1 MTWDPLDALWRP
13 GWEQQQASPPIVL
26 PPRPEREYFVGL
38 DLGQQSDP
46 TAIAVAEQVHVPTG
60 TPVPG
65 REAPTETHYHVRH
78 LERLAL
84 GTSYPAVVARVAEL
98 VTQAPLR
105 GAVSL
110 AVDGTGVGLPVVDM
124 LKAVPLHDTP
134 LYPVLITSGDHE
146 NLERGV
152 YHVPKRTLVANL
164 QVFLQSERLKIAAGL
179 PEAATLTH
187 EPLNFKIKLTA
198 AANDVYGVWRE
209 GQHDDLVLATAL
221 AVWLGEQGRAHVWIL

>member
-1 MTWDPLDALWRP
+1 
-13 GWEQQQASPPIVL
+13 
-26 PPRPEREYFVGL
+26 
-38 DLGQQSDP
+38 
-46 TAIAVAEQVHVPTG
+46 
-60 TPVPG
+60 
-65 REAPTETHYHVRH
+65 
-78 LERLAL
+78 
-84 GTSYPAVVARVAEL
+84 VVARVAAL
-98 VTQAPLR
+98 VTQEPLR

-146 NLERGV
+146 NQERGV

-179 PEAATLTH
+179 PEAATLTR
-187 EPLNFKIKLTA
+187 ELLNFKIKITA

-209 GQHDDLVLATAL
+209 GQHDDLVLAAAL
-221 AVWLGEQGRAHVWIL
+221 AIWLGEQGRAHVWIL